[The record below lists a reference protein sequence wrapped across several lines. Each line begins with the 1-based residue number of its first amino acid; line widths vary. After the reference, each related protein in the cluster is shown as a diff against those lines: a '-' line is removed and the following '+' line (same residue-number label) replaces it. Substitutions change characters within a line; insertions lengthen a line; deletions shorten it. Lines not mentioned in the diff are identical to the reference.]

1 MSKFIILFSFLSF
14 SLNAS
19 TITIENNS
27 GKFLGKVCDDTKC
40 RAVPIRGGNYIE
52 DGHFEELLKP
62 YEGLIFIG
70 EVFSGVNMCGQVYRF
85 DEPSDS
91 IVSIKNSEGE
101 NVEICNL
108 IQSGKYIVSKERESA
123 LDSYESV
130 WLIDNSE
137 ISLKYQDKIVG
148 EYYIQRTQYD
158 KKFLVSHNESIF
170 ERKRIYGKIREERSY
185 FYDDKF
191 VRTNKYVI
199 KSDTVD
205 IVSYV
210 FNEQGEWV
218 FSEFNG
224 VKGYLIKS
232 SLFINDETSSL

>member
-1 MSKFIILFSFLSF
+1 M
-14 SLNAS
+14 
-19 TITIENNS
+19 
-27 GKFLGKVCDDTKC
+27 GKVCDDMKC

-52 DGHFEELLKP
+52 SGHFEELLKP

-101 NVEICNL
+101 NVEIFNL
-108 IQSGKYIVSKERESA
+108 IQNGKYIVSKERDSA

-148 EYYIQRTQYD
+148 EYYIQRNQYD

-170 ERKRIYGKIREERSY
+170 DRKRIYEKIREECSY
-185 FYDDKF
+185 FFDNKF
-191 VRTNKYVI
+191 VRKNKYVT
-199 KSDTVD
+199 KADTVD

-210 FNEQGEWV
+210 LNEQGEWA

-232 SLFINDETSSL
+232 SLLINDKPSSL